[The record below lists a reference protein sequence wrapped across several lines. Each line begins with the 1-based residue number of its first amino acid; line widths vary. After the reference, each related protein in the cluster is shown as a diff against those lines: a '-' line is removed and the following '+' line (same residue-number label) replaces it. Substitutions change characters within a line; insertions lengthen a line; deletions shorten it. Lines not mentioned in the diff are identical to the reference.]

1 MSAAQAEQ
9 VNRQQVARVNEAQT
23 QMAGNEAARDNVDTS
38 LYGINSAAKTAVNVG
53 ASLKSLELLN
63 RF

>member
-1 MSAAQAEQ
+1 MSAAQADQ
-9 VNRQQVARVNEAQT
+9 IHRQQVARVNEAQT
-23 QMAGNEAARDNVDTS
+23 QMASNEAARDNVDTS
-38 LYGINSAAKTAVNVG
+38 LHGINSMAETAVNVG